1 MAEVDHSRIRA
12 FVENEGVRFP
22 ELVDLPFWWRAIPED
37 TLDPLLHNYTARD
50 MLLASYSNWSFTKRW
65 AWDGMEKLLTV
76 LSERREPIP
85 DTLQHWAYGVA
96 LKTRPRPRMAKNA
109 ERNARMMHVVRAL
122 HEELNLSKE
131 DAIGEIAVALSKSE
145 GTVRSAVDLVRDAR
159 PFEKL
164 T

>member
-1 MAEVDHSRIRA
+1 MAKVDHSRICA
-12 FVENEGVRFP
+12 FVENAGDRFP
-22 ELVDLPFWWRAIPED
+22 ERTNLPFWWDRVPED
-37 TLDPLLHNYTARD
+37 ELDQDLPAYTARD

-65 AWDGMEKLLTV
+65 AWDGMKKLLAV
-76 LSERREPIP
+76 LLERREPIP
-85 DTLQHWAYGVA
+85 DTLQYWAYGVA

-109 ERNARMMHVVRAL
+109 ERNARMAHVFRAL

-145 GTVRSAVDLVRDAR
+145 GTVRSVVDLVRDAR

-164 T
+164 S

>member
-1 MAEVDHSRIRA
+1 
-12 FVENEGVRFP
+12 
-22 ELVDLPFWWRAIPED
+22 
-37 TLDPLLHNYTARD
+37 
-50 MLLASYSNWSFTKRW
+50 
-65 AWDGMEKLLTV
+65 
-76 LSERREPIP
+76 
-85 DTLQHWAYGVA
+85 
-96 LKTRPRPRMAKNA
+96 
-109 ERNARMMHVVRAL
+109 MMHVVRAL